1 MVYSLRDLRSLFAS
15 RVFSVVFSDIHKF
28 IFYDSVNVNKS
39 YSLSFRSY
47 FEMSN
52 ISVVTSPVVNVIVTS
67 SVTSFSSE
75 KHFQKD
81 LTVAALKA
89 SFPQC

>member
-1 MVYSLRDLRSLFAS
+1 
-15 RVFSVVFSDIHKF
+15 
-28 IFYDSVNVNKS
+28 
-39 YSLSFRSY
+39 
-47 FEMSN
+47 MSQL
-52 ISVVTSPVVNVIVTS
+52 SVVTSPVVNVVVTS

-89 SFPQC
+89 SCGYHAALCGSVHVTKVVNYIFHRPGSRQGKVYTI

>member
-1 MVYSLRDLRSLFAS
+1 
-15 RVFSVVFSDIHKF
+15 
-28 IFYDSVNVNKS
+28 
-39 YSLSFRSY
+39 
-47 FEMSN
+47 MSQL
-52 ISVVTSPVVNVIVTS
+52 SVVTSPVVNVTVTS

-89 SFPQC
+89 SCGWLIAVMAKARAASVKVQ

>member
-1 MVYSLRDLRSLFAS
+1 
-15 RVFSVVFSDIHKF
+15 
-28 IFYDSVNVNKS
+28 
-39 YSLSFRSY
+39 
-47 FEMSN
+47 MSQL
-52 ISVVTSPVVNVIVTS
+52 SVVTSPVVNVVVTS

-89 SFPQC
+89 SCGCSQATLLRAIYESVLTD